1 VVRLKASKFAA
12 RKARLSPS
20 EENLQS
26 LKLEPLN
33 SKRTTGRYCSWL
45 DTLRFAPQRVNTM
58 PVISCSRAKP
68 FKKMTAIETSR
79 DTNALSF
86 AKCRAFFETDWLY
99 ISSQL
104 ESKQDR
110 MLPFDSLIP
119 GGW

>member
-1 VVRLKASKFAA
+1 MPVVRLKASKLAA

-26 LKLEPLN
+26 LKLELLN

-45 DTLRFAPQRVNTM
+45 DTLRFAPQLVNTM

-79 DTNALSF
+79 DTNDPEF
-86 AKCRAFFETDWLY
+86 REV
-99 ISSQL
+99 
-104 ESKQDR
+104 
-110 MLPFDSLIP
+110 P
-119 GGW
+119 GVF